1 MDRHLEQTLAL
12 AAIAQSAFLVRQ
24 LAHHGVVAADK
35 FGTAIDSLFVTSPRS
50 TEEVFG
56 SVKNLNLGLQTLQEI
71 LEGNSAL
78 FAPDEVLRYVM
89 GMLYLEGQ
97 LSKRSDML
105 GWIGSEIERIDLRHT
120 ERPRTENQTLIR
132 DLARLYQ
139 DTISTLP
146 FRIQVKGDMQ
156 RLQNEYLAARVR
168 VLLFSGIRA
177 AVLWKQRG
185 GRRWHLLF
193 LRSRIK
199 RDINRLLHK
208 LP

>member
-1 MDRHLEQTLAL
+1 MDRNLEQTMAL

-24 LAHHGVVAADK
+24 LAHHGVAAIDK
-35 FGTAIDSLFVTSPRS
+35 FGTAVDSLFITNPRS
-50 TEEVFG
+50 AEEVFS
-56 SVKNLNLGLQTLQEI
+56 SVKNLNLGLQALQEI

-78 FAPDEVLRYVM
+78 FAPDQVLKYVM

-97 LSKRSDML
+97 LAKQPKML
-105 GWIGSEIERIDLRHT
+105 DWIGSEIERIDLRYP
-120 ERPRTENQTLIR
+120 ERPRAENQALVK

-139 DTISTLP
+139 DTLSTLP

-156 RLQNEYLAARVR
+156 RLQNDYVAARLR
-168 VLLFSGIRA
+168 VLLFAGVRA

-185 GRRWHLLF
+185 GRRWHLIF

-199 RDINRLLHK
+199 HDINRLLHN

>member
-1 MDRHLEQTLAL
+1 MDRNLEQTLAL

-24 LAHHGVVAADK
+24 LAHHGVAAIDK
-35 FGTAIDSLFVTSPRS
+35 FGTAVDSLFVTNPHS

-56 SVKNLNLGLQTLQEI
+56 SVKNLNLGLQALQEI

-78 FAPDEVLRYVM
+78 FSPDQVLRYVM
-89 GMLYLEGQ
+89 GMLYLESQ
-97 LSKRSDML
+97 LAQRPDML
-105 GWIGSEIERIDLRHT
+105 DKIGVELAHLGTRHP
-120 ERPRTENQTLIR
+120 ELPRGENQALVR
-132 DLARLYQ
+132 ELARLYQ
-139 DTISTLP
+139 DTLSTLP

-156 RLQNEYLAARVR
+156 RLQNEYVAARLR
-168 VLLFSGIRA
+168 VLLFAGVRA

-185 GRRWHLLF
+185 GRRWHLIF

-199 RDINRLLHK
+199 RDINRLLHN

>member
-1 MDRHLEQTLAL
+1 MERSLEQTLAL

-24 LAHHGVVAADK
+24 LAHHGVAAADK
-35 FGTAIDSLFVTSPRS
+35 FGTAVDSLFVTRPHS

-56 SVKNLNLGLQTLQEI
+56 SVKNLNLGLQALQEI
-71 LEGNSAL
+71 LEGTSAL
-78 FAPDEVLRYVM
+78 FSPDEVLRYVM
-89 GMLYLEGQ
+89 GMLYLESQ
-97 LSKRSDML
+97 LAKRSDML
-105 GWIGSEIERIDLRHT
+105 EWIGSELERIDLRHT
-120 ERPRTENQTLIR
+120 ERPRCENQALVR

-139 DTISTLP
+139 DTLSKLP

-156 RLQNEYLAARVR
+156 RLQNDYVAARIR
-168 VLLFSGIRA
+168 VLLFAGIRA

-199 RDINRLLHK
+199 RDINRLLHQ

>member
-1 MDRHLEQTLAL
+1 MDRTLEQTLAL

-24 LAHHGVVAADK
+24 LAHHGVAAVDK
-35 FGTAIDSLFVTSPRS
+35 FGTAVDSLFATNPRS
-50 TEEVFG
+50 TEDVFG
-56 SVKNLNLGLQTLQEI
+56 SVKNLNLGLQSLQEI
-71 LEGNSAL
+71 LEGTSTL
-78 FAPDEVLRYVM
+78 FAPDQVLRYVM
-89 GMLYLEGQ
+89 GMLYLESQ
-97 LSKRSDML
+97 LAKRPDML
-105 GWIGSEIERIDLRHT
+105 ERIGTELERIDACHP
-120 ERPRTENQTLIR
+120 ERPRAENQPLVR

-139 DTISTLP
+139 ETLSTLP

-156 RLQNEYLAARVR
+156 RLQNDYVAARLR
-168 VLLFSGIRA
+168 VLLFAGVRA

-185 GRRWHLLF
+185 GRRWHLVF

>member
-1 MDRHLEQTLAL
+1 MDRSLEQTMAL

-24 LAHHGVVAADK
+24 LAHHGVAAVDK
-35 FGTAIDSLFVTSPRS
+35 FGTAVDSLFVTKPRS
-50 TEEVFG
+50 AEEVFG
-56 SVKNLNLGLQTLQEI
+56 SVKNLNLGLQALQEI

-78 FAPDEVLRYVM
+78 FAPDQVLKYVM

-97 LSKRSDML
+97 LAKKPKML
-105 GWIGSEIERIDLRHT
+105 DWIGSEIERIDLRYP
-120 ERPRTENQTLIR
+120 ERPRAENQALVK

-139 DTISTLP
+139 DTLSTLP

-156 RLQNEYLAARVR
+156 RLQNDYVAARLR
-168 VLLFSGIRA
+168 VLLFAGVRA

-185 GRRWHLLF
+185 GRRWHLIF

-199 RDINRLLHK
+199 HDINRLLHN

>member
-1 MDRHLEQTLAL
+1 MDRELEQTLAL
-12 AAIAQSAFLVRQ
+12 AAIAQCAFLVRQ

-35 FGTAIDSLFVTSPRS
+35 FGTAVDSLFVTRPHSS
-50 TEEVFG
+50 EEVFG
-56 SVKNLNLGLQTLQEI
+56 SVKNLNLGLQALQEI

-78 FAPDEVLRYVM
+78 FSPDQVLRYIT
-89 GMLYLEGQ
+89 GMLYLESQ
-97 LSKRSDML
+97 LARRPDL
-105 GWIGSEIERIDLRHT
+105 LERIGSDIERLDLCHPA
-120 ERPRTENQTLIR
+120 RPRAENQALVR

-139 DTISTLP
+139 DTLSTLP

-156 RLQNEYLAARVR
+156 RLQNEYLAARIR
-168 VLLFSGIRA
+168 VLLFAGIRA